1 MIEEQFISFDTAK
14 LAKAK
19 GFNEYSRYY
28 YLEGKLHELN
38 PNLDYTDSFLKN
50 SDSNIYSVIITAT
63 SQSILARWLREKY
76 NMCTEVY
83 SVAYGYTWCICKADN
98 GTDILEND
106 FGGPNDGGAFDSYE
120 DAKENCLINALKLIK
135 NGH

>member
-14 LAKAK
+14 LAKKK

-28 YLEGKLHELN
+28 Y
-38 PNLDYTDSFLKN
+38 
-50 SDSNIYSVIITAT
+50 
-63 SQSILARWLREKY
+63 
-76 NMCTEVY
+76 
-83 SVAYGYTWCICKADN
+83 
-98 GTDILEND
+98 